1 MANNKALAKKLC
13 DCIGQVRRTV
23 KLRKGQKKTKANKEK
38 AAIGICVK
46 SVLQTRGR
54 TLKRFS
60 CDKKPS
66 LVTQRPLHR

>member
-1 MANNKALAKKLC
+1 MANTKALAKKLC
-13 DCIGQVRRTV
+13 SCIGKVRKTV
-23 KLRKGQKKTKANKEK
+23 KLRKGQKKTRASKEK

-66 LVTQRPLHR
+66 LVTQKPL

>member
-1 MANNKALAKKLC
+1 MANTKALAKKFC
-13 DCIGQVRRTV
+13 SCVGKVQKTV
-23 KLRKGQKKTKANKEK
+23 KLRKGRKKTRES

-60 CDKKPS
+60 CDKKPI
-66 LVTQRPLHR
+66 LLTQKPLPLKD